1 MLIIPL
7 SAAEETQPTGKSA
20 SPSYLL
26 YLNLVVR
33 CCNNPTSMCDAVFCT
48 DSGSKK

>member
-7 SAAEETQPTGKSA
+7 SDAEETHPTGKSA

-26 YLNLVVR
+26 YVIFVVC
-33 CCNNPTSMCDAVFCT
+33 CCNNPTSVCDAVFCT
-48 DSGSKK
+48 DSGSKR